1 MKLLVVTPR
10 ATEKAY
16 RLVTGQNT
24 YVFNVPLSA
33 NKNEIKAAVEAENK
47 GVKVASIKTVVQ
59 NGKAVRFSRG
69 KNRNPGSTTRQNSK
83 KAYVTLAEG
92 HSLPFFNAI
101 EEEQEKEQASQEKFD
116 KAVSKQVAKDSKPAR
131 RGILRKKAKEE
142 EADK

>member
-24 YVFNVPLSA
+24 YVFNVPANA

-47 GVKVASIKTVVQ
+47 GVKVASVKTLVQ

-69 KNRNPGSTTRQNSK
+69 KNRYPGTTTRQHTK
-83 KAYVTLAEG
+83 KAYVTLSEG
-92 HSLPFFNAI
+92 TIKVFDT
-101 EEEQEKEQASQEKFD
+101 EEVKEE
-116 KAVSKQVAKDSKPAR
+116 KPA
-131 RGILRKKAKEE
+131 KKAAKKEE
-142 EADK
+142 KK